1 MRIEAQSLKHKAESV
16 KQKAESP
23 SVGSTDYRLL
33 LTDYCLPL
41 TTYYLPLTSYRINK
55 LFTVCFLLFAFC
67 FSCSSASKEDP
78 KTNADTWEV
87 TVSGKVGF
95 PQQGQIT
102 IQEIKNGALGWQD
115 TVKLKS
121 NYTYSKK
128 VKLSQPGY
136 YKITFFN
143 KQFVDFILYKSNI
156 EINVDGNDP
165 NGFAEIKGS
174 PEIDII
180 RKTQTI
186 LRDVESSPEMQKLSQ
201 DFAQAAQVKDETKMG
216 ELQSVYMAE
225 LSKSHEKIAAL
236 IKAEPPSLGVIN
248 LLQSK
253 VIDADQYFDTYLA
266 VAEKLKKE
274 WPNYDHA
281 KSFVSMVDKMKS
293 IAIGQPAPEIALP
306 DTTGQV
312 VKLSSMKGKYVLVDF
327 WAKWCGPC
335 RQENP
340 NVVRVY
346 HKFKD
351 KGFTV
356 FGVSL
361 DRKKDDWIRAI
372 GEDKLDWTHVSDL
385 KYWQSEA
392 AKTYNITGIPFS
404 VLLDPNGVIIA
415 KNLRG
420 PALEKKLAEV
430 FKK

>member
-1 MRIEAQSLKHKAESV
+1 LHSAF
-16 KQKAESP
+16 
-23 SVGSTDYRLL
+23 
-33 LTDYCLPL
+33 CF
-41 TTYYLPLTSYRINK
+41 K
-55 LFTVCFLLFAFC
+55 LFTISFLLIAFC
-67 FSCSSASKEDP
+67 FSCSSASKEDSNDS
-78 KTNADTWEV
+78 NADTWQV

-102 IQEIKNGALGWQD
+102 IQEIKNGSLGWSD

-121 NYTYSKK
+121 DYTYSKR
-128 VKLSQPGY
+128 VKISQPGY
-136 YKITFFN
+136 YKITFFGR
-143 KQFVDFILYKSNI
+143 QYVDFILHKSNV

-165 NGFAEIKGS
+165 NGFMEIKGS

-180 RKTQTI
+180 RKAQTI
-186 LRDVESSPEMQKLSQ
+186 LRDVESSPEMAKISQ
-201 DFAQAAQVKDETKMG
+201 EYSEAAQVKNEARMA
-216 ELQSVYMAE
+216 ELQATYMAE
-225 LSKSHEKIAAL
+225 VAKGQAKVAELLKN
-236 IKAEPPSLGVIN
+236 EPPSLGVIN

-253 VIDADQYFDTYLA
+253 AIDADQYFDTYLA
-266 VAEKLKKE
+266 VADKLKKE
-274 WPNYDHA
+274 WPDFDHA
-281 KSFVSMVDKMKS
+281 KAFIAMVDKMK
-293 IAIGQPAPEIALP
+293 ILAIGQPAPEIALP
-306 DTTGQV
+306 DTTGQI

-346 HKFKD
+346 NKFKN

-361 DRKKDDWIRAI
+361 DRKKDDWLKAI
-372 GEDKLDWTHVSDL
+372 AEDNLTWTHVSDL

-404 VLLDPNGVIIA
+404 LLLDPNGVIIA

-420 PALEKKLAEV
+420 PALEKKLIEV
-430 FKK
+430 FNK

>member
-1 MRIEAQSLKHKAESV
+1 MMGKAQSLKLKAES
-16 KQKAESP
+16 
-23 SVGSTDYRLL
+23 LL
-33 LTDYCLPL
+33 LDIQSMSRGRKLLGFLHSAFCF
-41 TTYYLPLTSYRINK
+41 K
-55 LFTVCFLLFAFC
+55 LFTFSFLLFAFC
-67 FSCSSASKEDP
+67 FSCSSASKEDS
-78 KTNADTWEV
+78 NADNWEV
-87 TVSGKVGF
+87 TLSGKVGF

-102 IQEIKNGALGWQD
+102 IQEIKNGALGWSD

-121 NYTYSKK
+121 NYTYAKK
-128 VKLSQPGY
+128 IKISQPGY

-143 KQFVDFILYKSNI
+143 RQYVDFILFKTNV
-156 EINVDGNDP
+156 EVNVDGNDP

-186 LRDVESSPEMQKLSQ
+186 LRDVESSPEMAKLSQ
-201 DFAQAAQVKDETKMG
+201 EFSEAAQVKNEAK
-216 ELQSVYMAE
+216 MAE
-225 LSKSHEKIAAL
+225 LQATYMQEVSKGQKQVAELLKN
-236 IKAEPPSLGVIN
+236 EPPSLGVIN

-253 VIDADQYFDTYLA
+253 VIDADTYFDTYLA
-266 VAEKLKKE
+266 VANKLKQE
-274 WPNYDHA
+274 WPNYEHA
-281 KSFVSMVDKMKS
+281 KAFVIMVDKMKT

-346 HKFKD
+346 HKFKNQ
-351 KGFTV
+351 GFTV

-361 DRKKDDWIRAI
+361 DRKKDDWLKAI
-372 GEDKLDWTHVSDL
+372 AEDKLAWTHVSDL

-404 VLLDPNGVIIA
+404 LLLDPNGVIIA

-420 PALEKKLAEV
+420 AALEKKLMEV
-430 FKK
+430 FNK

>member
-1 MRIEAQSLKHKAESV
+1 MIRGAKCLKLNAESLTPGI
-16 KQKAESP
+16 KKMRNG
-23 SVGSTDYRLL
+23 SVVSFLHSTF
-33 LTDYCLPL
+33 CL
-41 TTYYLPLTSYRINK
+41 K
-55 LFTVCFLLFAFC
+55 LFTLSFLLFTFF
-67 FSCSSASKEDP
+67 FSCSSSSKEDS
-78 KTNADTWEV
+78 TVNGNAWEV

-95 PQQGQIT
+95 PQQGQIL
-102 IQEIKNGALGWQD
+102 IQEIKNGGTGWQD

-121 NYTYSKK
+121 NYTYAKK
-128 VKLSQPGY
+128 IKLSEPGY

-143 KQFVDFILYKSNI
+143 RQYVDFILYKSNI

-165 NGFAEIKGS
+165 SGFAEIKGS

-180 RKTQTI
+180 RKTQMI
-186 LRDVESSPEMQKLSQ
+186 LRDVESSPEMAKLSQ
-201 DFAQAAQVKDETKMG
+201 EFSEAAQVKNEG
-216 ELQSVYMAE
+216 RMAE
-225 LSKSHEKIAAL
+225 LQATYMSEVSKSHQQIAEL
-236 IKAEPPSLGVIN
+236 LKNEPPSLGVIN

-253 VIDADQYFDTYLA
+253 VIDADLHFDTYLA
-266 VAEKLKKE
+266 VANKLKVE
-274 WPNYDHA
+274 WPNYEHA
-281 KSFVSMVDKMKS
+281 KAFVSMVDKMKS

-306 DTTGQV
+306 DTTGQI

-361 DRKKDDWIRAI
+361 DRRKEDWMKAI
-372 GEDKLDWTHVSDL
+372 EEDKLAWTHVSDL

-404 VLLDPNGVIIA
+404 LLLDPNGVIIA

-430 FKK
+430 FSK

>member
-1 MRIEAQSLKHKAESV
+1 MMGKVQGLKLKAES
-16 KQKAESP
+16 
-23 SVGSTDYRLL
+23 LL
-33 LTDYCLPL
+33 LEIQGMNRGRALLGFLHSAFCF
-41 TTYYLPLTSYRINK
+41 K
-55 LFTVCFLLFAFC
+55 LFTFSFLLFAFC
-67 FSCSSASKEDP
+67 FSCSSASKDDS
-78 KTNADTWEV
+78 NADTWEV
-87 TVSGKVGF
+87 TVNGKVGF

-102 IQEIKNGALGWQD
+102 IQEIKNGALGWSD

-128 VKLSQPGY
+128 IKISQPGY

-143 KQFVDFILYKSNI
+143 RQYVDFILFKSNV

-186 LRDVESSPEMQKLSQ
+186 LRDVESSPEMAKISQ
-201 DFAQAAQVKDETKMG
+201 EFSEAAQVKNEAR
-216 ELQSVYMAE
+216 MAE
-225 LSKSHEKIAAL
+225 LQATYMEEVAKGQKQVAELLKN
-236 IKAEPPSLGVIN
+236 EPPSLGVIN

-253 VIDADQYFDTYLA
+253 AIDADTYFDTYLA
-266 VAEKLKKE
+266 VANKLKQE

-281 KSFVSMVDKMKS
+281 KAFVTMVDKMKT

-346 HKFKD
+346 HKFKNQ
-351 KGFTV
+351 GFTV

-361 DRKKDDWIRAI
+361 DRKKDDWMKAI
-372 GEDKLDWTHVSDL
+372 AEDKLAWTHVSDL

-404 VLLDPNGVIIA
+404 LLLDPNGVIIA

-420 PALEKKLAEV
+420 PALEKKLTEL
-430 FKK
+430 FNK

>member
-1 MRIEAQSLKHKAESV
+1 MIGAHSFQRSVFSLVSGKV
-16 KQKAESP
+16 
-23 SVGSTDYRLL
+23 
-33 LTDYCLPL
+33 
-41 TTYYLPLTSYRINK
+41 
-55 LFTVCFLLFAFC
+55 FTFCFLLFAFC
-67 FSCSSASKEDP
+67 FSCSSASKEDADSN
-78 KTNADTWEV
+78 TDTWEV

-95 PQQGQIT
+95 PQQGQIV

-115 TVKLKS
+115 TVQLKS
-121 NYTYSKK
+121 NYTYSKRI
-128 VKLSQPGY
+128 KLSEPGY

-143 KQFVDFILYKSNI
+143 RQYVDFILYKSNI

-165 NGFAEIKGS
+165 SGFAEIKGS

-180 RKTQTI
+180 RKTQVI
-186 LRDVESSPEMQKLSQ
+186 LRDVESSPEMAKLSQ
-201 DFAQAAQVKDETKMG
+201 EFSEAAQVKNEAR
-216 ELQSVYMAE
+216 MAE
-225 LSKSHEKIAAL
+225 LQATYMREVAKGQEKVAEL
-236 IKAEPPSLGVIN
+236 LENEPPSLGVIN

-253 VIDADQYFDTYLA
+253 AIDADQHFDTYLT
-266 VAEKLKKE
+266 VANKLKEE
-274 WPNYDHA
+274 WPNYEHA
-281 KSFVSMVDKMKS
+281 KAFISMVDKMKT

-340 NVVRVY
+340 NVVRVF

-351 KGFTV
+351 RGFTV

-361 DRKKDDWIRAI
+361 DRKKDDWIKAI
-372 GEDKLDWTHVSDL
+372 AEDKLSWTHVSDL

-404 VLLDPNGVIIA
+404 LLLDPNGIIIA

-420 PALEKKLAEV
+420 PALEKKLAEI
-430 FKK
+430 FNK

>member
-1 MRIEAQSLKHKAESV
+1 MDKVKREDMERKETESLRIAAGRRSGIK
-16 KQKAESP
+16 
-23 SVGSTDYRLL
+23 
-33 LTDYCLPL
+33 
-41 TTYYLPLTSYRINK
+41 I
-55 LFTVCFLLFAFC
+55 FTLSFLLFTFC
-67 FSCSSASKEDP
+67 FSCSSTTKEDSGDV
-78 KTNADTWEV
+78 TGETWQV

-95 PQQGQIT
+95 PQQGQIL

-115 TVKLKS
+115 TVALKS
-121 NYTYSKK
+121 DYTYSKK
-128 VKLSQPGY
+128 IKLSQPGY

-143 KQFVDFILYKSNI
+143 RQYVDFILYKSNI

-165 NGFAEIKGS
+165 SGFAEVKGS

-180 RKTQTI
+180 RKTQMI
-186 LRDVESSPEMQKLSQ
+186 MRDIESSPEMAKISQ
-201 DFAQAAQVKDETKMG
+201 QYAEAAQVKNETR
-216 ELQSVYMAE
+216 MAE
-225 LSKSHEKIAAL
+225 LQAVYMNEVKKGQDQVAAL
-236 IKAEPPSLGVIN
+236 LEKEPASLGVIN

-253 VIDADQYFDTYLA
+253 AIDSDRYFDTYLA
-266 VAEKLKKE
+266 VANKLRE
-274 WPNYDHA
+274 DWANYDHA
-281 KSFVSMVDKMKS
+281 KDFINMVDKMKTL
-293 IAIGQPAPEIALP
+293 AIGQPAPEIALP

-340 NVVRVY
+340 NVVRVF

-351 KGFTV
+351 QGFTV

-361 DRKKDDWIRAI
+361 DRKKEDWMRAI
-372 GEDKLDWTHVSDL
+372 AEDKLAWTHVSDL

-404 VLLDPNGVIIA
+404 LLLDPNGVIID

-420 PALEKKLAEV
+420 PALEKKLAEI
-430 FKK
+430 FNK

>member
-1 MRIEAQSLKHKAESV
+1 MKKEAQSLQLKA
-16 KQKAESP
+16 QN
-23 SVGSTDYRLL
+23 LL
-33 LTDYCLPL
+33 LNV
-41 TTYYLPLTSYRINK
+41 RNVNERM
-55 LFTVCFLLFAFC
+55 LFAVLDSTFCFRLSALSFLLLAAC
-67 FSCSSASKEDP
+67 FSCSSASKDDA
-78 KTNADTWEV
+78 NADTWEV
-87 TVSGKVGF
+87 TLSGKVGF

-102 IQEIKNGALGWQD
+102 IQEIKNGSLGWSD

-128 VKLSQPGY
+128 IKLSQPGY

-143 KQFVDFILYKSNI
+143 RQYVDFILYKTDV

-165 NGFAEIKGS
+165 NGFSEIKGS

-186 LRDVESSPEMQKLSQ
+186 LRDVESSPEMAKISQ
-201 DFAQAAQVKDETKMG
+201 EFSEAAQAKNEVR
-216 ELQSVYMAE
+216 MAE
-225 LSKSHEKIAAL
+225 LQATYMQAVAKGQAQVAELLKN
-236 IKAEPPSLGVIN
+236 EPPSLGVIN

-253 VIDADQYFDTYLA
+253 AIDADTYFDTYLA
-266 VAEKLKKE
+266 VAEKLKGA
-274 WPNYDHA
+274 WPNYEYA
-281 KSFVSMVDKMKS
+281 KAFISMVDKMKT

-346 HKFKD
+346 HKFKNQ
-351 KGFTV
+351 GFTV

-361 DRKKDDWIRAI
+361 DRKKDDWMRAI
-372 GEDKLDWTHVSDL
+372 AEDKLDWTHVSDL

-404 VLLDPNGVIIA
+404 LLLDPNGVIIA

-420 PALEKKLAEV
+420 PALEKKLMEV
-430 FKK
+430 FNK

>member
-1 MRIEAQSLKHKAESV
+1 MMKEAQGSKRKAESLQLV
-16 KQKAESP
+16 VEGWSNE
-23 SVGSTDYRLL
+23 RLL
-33 LTDYCLPL
+33 IGFLHSGFCFKLLTF
-41 TTYYLPLTSYRINK
+41 S
-55 LFTVCFLLFAFC
+55 FLLFAFC
-67 FSCSSASKEDP
+67 FSCSSASKEDS
-78 KTNADTWEV
+78 NADTWEV
-87 TVSGKVGF
+87 TLSGKVGF

-102 IQEIKNGALGWQD
+102 IQEIKNGALGWSD

-128 VKLSQPGY
+128 IKISQPGY

-143 KQFVDFILYKSNI
+143 QQYVDFILYKSNV

-165 NGFAEIKGS
+165 NGFSEIKGS
-174 PEIDII
+174 PEIDVI
-180 RKTQTI
+180 RKVQTI
-186 LRDVESSPEMQKLSQ
+186 LRDVESSPEMAKISQ
-201 DFAQAAQVKDETKMG
+201 EFSEASQAKNE
-216 ELQSVYMAE
+216 SRMAE
-225 LSKSHEKIAAL
+225 LQGIYMEAVAKGQAQVAELLKN
-236 IKAEPPSLGVIN
+236 EPPSLGVIN

-253 VIDADQYFDTYLA
+253 AIDADTYFDTYLA
-266 VAEKLKKE
+266 VAGKLKQE

-281 KSFVSMVDKMKS
+281 KAFISMVDKMKT

-312 VKLSSMKGKYVLVDF
+312 VKLSGMKGKYVLVDF

-351 KGFTV
+351 QGFTV

-361 DRKKDDWIRAI
+361 DRKKDDWIKAI
-372 GEDKLDWTHVSDL
+372 AEDKLAWTHVSDL

-404 VLLDPNGVIIA
+404 LLLDPNGVIIA

-420 PALEKKLAEV
+420 PALEKKLMEV
-430 FKK
+430 FTK

>member
-1 MRIEAQSLKHKAESV
+1 MMRGVNSLKLKAKSLSAAMISAGR
-16 KQKAESP
+16 KQTIFL
-23 SVGSTDYRLL
+23 GSAFYFKL
-33 LTDYCLPL
+33 LTL
-41 TTYYLPLTSYRINK
+41 S
-55 LFTVCFLLFAFC
+55 FLLIAFC

-78 KTNADTWEV
+78 NADTWVV

-143 KQFVDFILYKSNI
+143 RQYVDFILFKNDI

-165 NGFAEIKGS
+165 NGFMEIKGS

-186 LRDVESSPEMQKLSQ
+186 LRDVESSPEMAKLSQ
-201 DFAQAAQVKDETKMG
+201 EFSEAAQVKNEARMA
-216 ELQSVYMAE
+216 ELQSTYMKEVA
-225 LSKSHEKIAAL
+225 KGQAAVADL
-236 IKAEPPSLGVIN
+236 LKNSPPSLGVIN

-253 VIDADQYFDTYLA
+253 AIDADTHFDTYLA
-266 VAEKLKKE
+266 VATKLKKE
-274 WPNYDHA
+274 WPNYEHSQA
-281 KSFVSMVDKMKS
+281 FISMVDKMKT

-361 DRKKDDWIRAI
+361 DRKKDDWMRAI
-372 GEDKLDWTHVSDL
+372 AEDKLTWTHVSDL

-404 VLLDPNGVIIA
+404 LLLDPNGVIIA

-420 PALEKKLAEV
+420 AALEKKLAEV
-430 FKK
+430 FNK

>member
-1 MRIEAQSLKHKAESV
+1 MREEANSRQLTADSLRLHM
-16 KQKAESP
+16 
-23 SVGSTDYRLL
+23 GSFSKKMALSFRLSAL
-33 LTDYCLPL
+33 
-41 TTYYLPLTSYRINK
+41 SFR
-55 LFTVCFLLFAFC
+55 LFTLSFLFIA
-67 FSCSSASKEDP
+67 FSCSSKEEANSGESVV
-78 KTNADTWEV
+78 TGGETWEV

-95 PQQGQIT
+95 PQKGEIV
-102 IQEIKNGALGWQD
+102 IQELKNNGAGWQD

-128 VKLSQPGY
+128 IKLYQPGY
-136 YKITFFN
+136 YKITFYN
-143 KQFVDFILYKSNI
+143 QQFVDFILYKSNI

-180 RKTQTI
+180 RKTQSMM
-186 LRDVESSPEMQKLSQ
+186 RDVESSPGMAKISQ
-201 DFAQAAQVKDETKMG
+201 EFAEAAQTKN
-216 ELQSVYMAE
+216 EARMAE
-225 LSKSHEKIAAL
+225 LQAAYMKEVNKSHEKVAEL
-236 IKAEPPSLGVIN
+236 LKNEPPSLGVIN

-253 VIDADQYFDTYLA
+253 AIDADQHFDTYMA
-266 VAEKLKKE
+266 VANKLRKE
-274 WPNYDHA
+274 WPNYDHS
-281 KSFVSMVDKMKS
+281 KSFIELVDKMKS

-306 DTTGQV
+306 DTTGQL

-361 DRKKDDWIRAI
+361 DRRKEDWVRAI
-372 GEDKLDWTHVSDL
+372 AEDKLTWTHVSDL

-404 VLLDPNGVIIA
+404 LLLDPNGIIIA

-420 PALEKKLAEV
+420 AALDKKLAEV
-430 FKK
+430 FNK